1 MSGTDHDG
9 LLQITEVRPMPNVTL
24 TLDEAEQMQLEEVL
38 MDHDEQG
45 AFEFLKRVVK
55 HKIEL
60 HRKSSCKPAFE
71 GPSFMPEW

>member
-1 MSGTDHDG
+1 
-9 LLQITEVRPMPNVTL
+9 MPNVTV
-24 TLDEAEQMQLEEVL
+24 TLDDQEQMQLEEVL

>member
-1 MSGTDHDG
+1 
-9 LLQITEVRPMPNVTL
+9 
-24 TLDEAEQMQLEEVL
+24 MQLEEVL

-60 HRKSSCKPAFE
+60 RLKSGCKPVFE
-71 GPSFMPEW
+71 GPAVSRNSSARAKRLETRLTAT

>member
-1 MSGTDHDG
+1 
-9 LLQITEVRPMPNVTL
+9 MPNVTL

-38 MDHDEQG
+38 MGHDEQG

>member
-1 MSGTDHDG
+1 
-9 LLQITEVRPMPNVTL
+9 MPNVTV
-24 TLDEAEQMQLEEVL
+24 TLDDQEQMQLEEVL

-45 AFEFLKRVVK
+45 AFEFLKRVVE